1 MASKTATANQR
12 LDWQPEHALGTP
24 GHYPY
29 TRGIHQKMYRN
40 RHWFNRTLL
49 RGAALRLI
57 RAADNDALM
66 SALLAW

>member
-12 LDWQPEHALGTP
+12 LDWQPEHALATP

-40 RHWFNRTLL
+40 RHWSMRQYAGFGT
-49 RGAALRLI
+49 AA
-57 RAADNDALM
+57 
-66 SALLAW
+66 